1 MAHNETVFE
10 PDAGWTRAL
19 EKYGAATHLAVELY
33 GRDEHLIL
41 GPVHPTRLFE
51 LLAPG
56 HHTLSMFAAC
66 VRRCLTPTAGA
77 SPIVVEQ
84 RHRFAVIGS
93 SLALNGEVVGAAV
106 AAYVLTA
113 FPDEHAVRRLAIDC
127 GADHPPGA
135 GEPDGYSERDQNR
148 RSAGQACGPAP
159 GRPAG
164 CVSDHARPDRVA
176 EVVGT
181 HGHVGGSRCANEPS
195 ADRSA
200 GTLLDDFPA
209 RGAYLARGR
218 RHASGADPHQ
228 PPRQRGEIHAA
239 EGAHRGDGLPRGE

>member
-1 MAHNETVFE
+1 MIIGWLRRIMRAVVLPCFVFFFQAEDGIRDLTVT
-10 PDAGWTRAL
+10 GVQTCAL
-19 EKYGAATHLAVELY
+19 
-33 GRDEHLIL
+33 
-41 GPVHPTRLFE
+41 
-51 LLAPG
+51 
-56 HHTLSMFAAC
+56 
-66 VRRCLTPTAGA
+66 
-77 SPIVVEQ
+77 PIW
-84 RHRFAVIGS
+84 
-93 SLALNGEVVGAAV
+93 
-106 AAYVLTA
+106 
-113 FPDEHAVRRLAIDC
+113 
-127 GADHPPGA
+127 A

-200 GTLLDDFPA
+200 GTLLYDFPA

-218 RHASGADPHQ
+218 RHASGAD
-228 PPRQRGEIHAA
+228 
-239 EGAHRGDGLPRGE
+239 